1 MRIKLILVALLVIG
15 LAVCP
20 LADDKEKAAKNKINE
35 DTFSGLKLRN
45 IGPALM
51 SGRIVDIAVHPG
63 KKSTWL
69 VAVGSGNV
77 WKTENAG
84 TTWKPVFDNQTSY
97 SIGCVTIDPN
107 NPEVYWV
114 GTGENVSGRHV
125 GFGDGVYKSEDGGET
140 WTNMGLKK
148 SEHIAKIIVHPKDS
162 NVIYVAAEGPLWNE
176 GGERGVYKSLDGGKT
191 WKAVLE
197 ISKDTGVTSLEM
209 DPTDPDVLY
218 AAAYQRRRSVAIL
231 LAGGPESGI
240 HKSTDGGQT
249 WIKLENGLPRGDVGK
264 IGLAVSP
271 INPQVVYATV
281 EAKAPDGGFFRSANG
296 GLSWER
302 RNEYRSGGTGP
313 HYYQEIYAH
322 PSKFDWVFQMDP
334 MMRVTEDGGK
344 TFRPVG
350 EQYKHVD
357 NHAIAFDKDDPE
369 YLLVGCDGGLYE
381 SFDGGKEW
389 KYFEN
394 LPVTQFYKLSLDNAY
409 PFYNIVGGTQDNNT
423 QVGPSRTFARE
434 GIRNDDWFITV
445 GGDGYDCAFDPEDPN
460 IIYSEWQNGG
470 LMRYD
475 KRTGE
480 NVDIQPQPAPDQEPN
495 RFNWDAPVI
504 VSPHN
509 SKRLYYGSQV
519 LWKSDDRGDTWKTI
533 SPDLSRG
540 IERLKQEIMG
550 KQHSYDALWDM
561 FAMSKY
567 SNLTTISESP
577 LVEGLIYC
585 GTDDGLIQ
593 ITEDDG
599 KTWRKVE
606 KIEGIPEMTFVT
618 KLYASFHENDVV
630 YALFDNHK
638 RGDFKPYM
646 MKSADRGRT
655 WSSIVGDMPDRHL
668 LWSVVQDHVKKELL
682 FAATEFGI
690 FFTIDEGKH
699 WVRLKGDAPTIAF
712 RDIEIQRREND
723 LVGGSFGRGFFILDD
738 YSPLRLVTAEMLE
751 KEAELFPVKKT
762 LMFNPRSIE
771 RGARGA
777 QYYTAPNP
785 PAGAVFTYYLKDDLK
800 TAKAKRQE
808 AEAEL
813 VKEGKDTPYPAWETL
828 KAEDREEE
836 PRVVLTVRDEQGNLV
851 NTVEGPA
858 TKGFNR
864 VVWDFRH
871 QSKAPVSE
879 NSRRFSFGYM
889 AMPGKYLVS
898 MALHKDGVVTPLG
911 EAQPFETEP
920 VGMADLDEA
929 ERAEVAA
936 FQKKT
941 VALQRVIMGTAAAF
955 GAAQEELEALKK
967 ALELTPVADPALL
980 KRARELELKFK
991 DASEKLYGSRLKAQ
1005 YGETDKDSIMDRFN
1019 LVVYGHWGITGA
1031 PTNTF
1036 RQNLKYAEE
1045 LFAPVYDEIREL
1057 VEVDLAKLKADAEA
1071 AGAPWSPG
1079 RDVPKMR

>member
-1 MRIKLILVALLVIG
+1 MKNKLILVALLVIA

-20 LADDKEKAAKNKINE
+20 LADDKEKAEKGRFNA
-35 DTFSGLKLRN
+35 DTFAGLKLRN

-51 SGRIVDIAVHPG
+51 SGRIADIAVHPK

-84 TTWKPVFDNQTSY
+84 TTWKPIFDNETSY

-125 GFGDGVYKSEDGGET
+125 GFGDGVYKSEDGGES

-162 NVIYVAAEGPLWNE
+162 NVIFVAAEGPLWSS

-209 DPTDPDVLY
+209 DPTNPDILY
-218 AAAYQRRRSVAIL
+218 AAAYQRRRSVAVL

-240 HKSTDGGQT
+240 HKTTDGGET
-249 WIKLENGLPRGDVGK
+249 WMKLSNGLPGGEIGK
-264 IGLAVSP
+264 IGLAISP
-271 INPQVVYATV
+271 IDPQVVYATI
-281 EAKAPDGGFFRSANG
+281 EAKRPAGGFFRSANG

-322 PSKFDWVFQMDP
+322 PTKFDWVFQMDP
-334 MMRVTEDGGK
+334 VMRVTEDGGK

-350 EQYKHVD
+350 EKSKHVD

-381 SFDGGKEW
+381 SYDGGKEW

-394 LPVTQFYKLSLDNAY
+394 LPVTQFYKISLDNAY
-409 PFYNIVGGTQDNNT
+409 PFYNMVGGTQDNNT
-423 QVGPSRTFARE
+423 QVGPSRTKAFQ
-434 GIRNDDWFITV
+434 GIRNDDWYITV

-470 LMRYD
+470 LMRYN
-475 KRTGE
+475 KRTGDL
-480 NVDIQPQPAPDQEPN
+480 VDIQPKPAPDQEPN
-495 RFNWDAPVI
+495 RFNWDAPIV

-509 SKRLYYGSQV
+509 HKRLYYGSQV
-519 LWKSDDRGDTWKTI
+519 LWRSDDRGDSWTAL
-533 SPDLSRG
+533 SGDLSRG
-540 IERLKQEIMG
+540 IMRLQQEIMG
-550 KQHSYDALWDM
+550 KQHSYDALWDVY
-561 FAMSKY
+561 AMSRY
-567 SNLTTISESP
+567 GNLTTISESP

-593 ITEDDG
+593 ITEDGG

-606 KIEGIPEMTFVT
+606 KIKGVPEMSFVT
-618 KLYASFHENDVV
+618 KLYASFHEKDVV

-638 RGDFKPYM
+638 KGDMAPYM
-646 MKSADRGRT
+646 MKSADRGKT
-655 WSSIVGDMPDRHL
+655 WTSMVGDMPARHIV
-668 LWSVVQDHVKKELL
+668 WSIVQDHVKKELL

-699 WVRLKGDAPTIAF
+699 WVKLKGDAPTIAF

-738 YSPLRLVTAEMLE
+738 YSPLRLVTPKMLE
-751 KEAELFPVKKT
+751 KDAELFPVKKS
-762 LMFNPRSIE
+762 LMFNQLSVE
-771 RGARGA
+771 VNFRGGM
-777 QYYTAPNP
+777 YYTAPNP
-785 PAGAVFTYYLKDDLK
+785 PVGAVFTYYLKDDLK

-808 AEAEL
+808 AEDKL
-813 VKEGKDTPYPAWETL
+813 KKEGKDTPYPAWEAL

-836 PRVVLTVRDEQGNLV
+836 AKLVLTVRDEKGELV
-851 NTVEGPA
+851 NVVEGPV
-858 TKGFNR
+858 TKGFHR
-864 VVWDFRH
+864 VVWDFQHRSN
-871 QSKAPVSE
+871 QPVVDRV
-879 NSRRFSFGYM
+879 NRFSFGYR
-889 AMPGKYLVS
+889 AMPGKYSVS
-898 MALHKDGVVTPLG
+898 MAIHRGGEVTPLG
-911 EAQPFETEP
+911 AAQSFETEP
-920 VGMADLDEA
+920 VGLAEMSDA

-936 FQKKT
+936 FQQETK
-941 VALQRVIMGTAAAF
+941 AFQRVITGTSTAF
-955 GAAQEELEALKK
+955 GDAVSQLETLKK
-967 ALELTPVADPALL
+967 AIEQTPNADPALL
-980 KRARELELKFK
+980 KKARELEMKFK
-991 DASEKLYGSRLKAQ
+991 DISDQLFGSRLKRQ
-1005 YGETDKDSIMDRFN
+1005 YGEVDKDSIMARFN
-1019 LVVYGHWGITGA
+1019 YVVYSHWGISGPPTG
-1031 PTNTF
+1031 TM
-1036 RQNLKYAEE
+1036 RQNLKYAKE
-1045 LFAPVYDEIREL
+1045 LFAPVYDQIKQL
-1057 VEVDLAKLKADAEA
+1057 VEVDLAQLMAEAEA

-1079 RDVPKMR
+1079 RDLPKMK